1 MVKSR
6 NSASFEQVKMP
17 VQAGFIYEET
27 VAKVEAI
34 IAQIEAGKLDLAAVF
49 DEFTAAVE
57 YLGQCESF
65 LQEKQQQMDLLIET
79 LEDTPES
86 F

>member
-1 MVKSR
+1 MAKSRSSSISNQPEMVKVEFS
-6 NSASFEQVKMP
+6 
-17 VQAGFIYEET
+17 YEET
-27 VAKVEAI
+27 VEKIEGI

-49 DEFTAAVE
+49 EEFNAAVE
-57 YLGQCESF
+57 YLRQCETF
-65 LQEKQQQMDLLIET
+65 LQEKQQKMDLLIET

>member
-6 NSASFEQVKMP
+6 NSSSVNRAEMSVKE
-17 VQAGFIYEET
+17 GFSYEET
-27 VAKVEAI
+27 VAKVESI
-34 IAQIEAGKLDLAAVF
+34 IAQIEAGNLDLAAVF

-57 YLGQCESF
+57 YLRQCESF
-65 LQEKQQQMDLLIET
+65 LQEKQQKMDLLIET
-79 LEDTPES
+79 LEDAPES